1 MVSRFESIAE
11 GACLHSATAASCSRI
26 AVGSC
31 PSCSGP
37 YIDPLSRCRFTGT
50 WPLIIVESQT
60 SIVVL
65 NTPVSIWLGNL
76 PSLNIIDHKLSVV
89 SCVVSLGPKPQ
100 LSPPSP
106 VQHRSHD
113 PLPQNPKSNHKKQL
127 PKAMKPQTRS
137 GAGSEVETLWQRPTT
152 EPKGSGEF
160 DWGFSDLV
168 VSRFARF
175 TWLPVEFE
183 SFFLQLLLHASFST
197 VRHFRYP
204 GKRRVH

>member
-89 SCVVSLGPKPQ
+89 SCVVSLGP
-100 LSPPSP
+100 
-106 VQHRSHD
+106 
-113 PLPQNPKSNHKKQL
+113 NPKSNHKKQL

-183 SFFLQLLLHASFST
+183 SFFAAFVT
-197 VRHFRYP
+197 CKF
-204 GKRRVH
+204 